1 MQPSARHRDTEVIY
15 TVGVARPAAARYEDF
30 DRSERRSIASS
41 SSSSSSSSPEA
52 APAPAPSKAA
62 VPFEAQDATSWES
75 SELRSVHQP
84 GSPSSSSAR
93 RGDSADCTTTSAS
106 STSASL
112 RASVSRLSRRSLP
125 SRNPYCRPSS
135 SSSVPL
141 LLAPRDEDARGVG
154 VGVRDGEPSRGTA
167 VATKSCTRVVRP
179 LSAASDSSASFKP
192 ASISRAKGVRV
203 TCSSSLPSR
212 RMRAA
217 PMRAICVMEA
227 RNWRRRRQALSQ
239 QQAARWL
246 ACARGPCPTC
256 VASMTS
262 ATRKMTSGVRAMAAV
277 TVARAPCTTMNKKS
291 IQGMCRCT
299 ATTPSASTTVTAAA
313 VMKSRD
319 SDTTGF
325 ISARA
330 NQQTAIALT
339 DHRVPP
345 LPVAVATTC
354 DPGRRDATG
363 GPRTCVVS
371 EGIRDVVPGGAD
383 DEARRQQQSEVGDVE
398 GDQQQEAALSRQI
411 QSRVVGPADAIQQLR
426 RLQFFR
432 RRHIFPLLCLVL
444 LLCRCSLGCV
454 AHAEGQRAAR
464 ACQRRREPPT
474 PPPLVGGM
482 LTCVSSL
489 TVQALVF
496 LARLDGYAEG
506 PVRGLDQERLED
518 SLLLGGFGGHGRSN
532 PRRA

>member
-227 RNWRRRRQALSQ
+227 RN
-239 QQAARWL
+239 
-246 ACARGPCPTC
+246 C

-325 ISARA
+325 ISVLYPKEYGTLSPVVRTTKRA
-330 NQQTAIALT
+330 
-339 DHRVPP
+339 D
-345 LPVAVATTC
+345 
-354 DPGRRDATG
+354 
-363 GPRTCVVS
+363 
-371 EGIRDVVPGGAD
+371 
-383 DEARRQQQSEVGDVE
+383 
-398 GDQQQEAALSRQI
+398 
-411 QSRVVGPADAIQQLR
+411 
-426 RLQFFR
+426 
-432 RRHIFPLLCLVL
+432 
-444 LLCRCSLGCV
+444 
-454 AHAEGQRAAR
+454 
-464 ACQRRREPPT
+464 
-474 PPPLVGGM
+474 
-482 LTCVSSL
+482 SSK
-489 TVQALVF
+489 VK
-496 LARLDGYAEG
+496 
-506 PVRGLDQERLED
+506 
-518 SLLLGGFGGHGRSN
+518 
-532 PRRA
+532 